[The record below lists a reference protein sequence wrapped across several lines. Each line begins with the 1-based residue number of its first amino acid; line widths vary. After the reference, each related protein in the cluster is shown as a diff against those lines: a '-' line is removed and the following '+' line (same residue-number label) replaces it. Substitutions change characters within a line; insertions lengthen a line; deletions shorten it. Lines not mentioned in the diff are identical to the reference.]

1 MRKPAELLACI
12 LAAARLARLVTEE
25 EGPGGLFTQLRASLG
40 AYDYGPDGLPQTN
53 LGRGISC
60 PYCVGVWTAALM
72 VALWQ
77 GRRLRLIVLWL
88 AVAGGQS
95 LLQDWR
101 D

>member
-1 MRKPAELLACI
+1 MRRLVKLVACI
-12 LAAARLARLVTEE
+12 LAAQRLARLVTEE
-25 EGPGGLFTQLRASLG
+25 EGPGGMFTQLRASLG
-40 AYDYGPDGLPQTN
+40 AYDYGQDGQPQTN

-72 VALWQ
+72 VALWRV
-77 GRRLRLIVLWL
+77 GWLRPVVMWL

>member
-1 MRKPAELLACI
+1 MRRLVELVACI
-12 LAAARLARLVTEE
+12 LAAFRLARLVTEE
-25 EGPGGLFTQLRASLG
+25 EGPGGMFTQLRAGLG
-40 AYDYGPDGLPQTN
+40 AYDYGQDGQPQTN

-60 PYCVGVWTAALM
+60 PHCVGVWAAALM
-72 VALWQ
+72 VAVWQ
-77 GRRLRLIVLWL
+77 VSRLQPVVLWL